1 MRSANVEFMCEF
13 RRATVLFI
21 KLDGLEIEQPGSLNR
36 LNLVVN
42 MIFRQL
48 HHYEGTLRQL
58 IIDDKGTV
66 AILLFGLRPAHG
78 NHTRIPSKRRTH
90 LTEAHSRACPFLFCC
105 LQVTTQ
111 SAVYKQ
117 R

>member
-78 NHTRIPSKRRTH
+78 NHTHTYQASAALISLTHTRTH
-90 LTEAHSRACPFLFCC
+90 APAPSSSAASR
-105 LQVTTQ
+105 
-111 SAVYKQ
+111 
-117 R
+117 